1 MPINNVSWE
10 RPYDDFC
17 GLLDASHGKFM
28 YSVLFFLVWVWTWAL
43 CCWKWTMFIVWHL
56 FVVGGLIYELHLLKP
71 PILFLHEC
79 TLASTALRGS
89 LGFIYPQFIW
99 KTNASQHRD
108 FYCGP
113 VVILF
118 CFCLGVC
125 FLPNHSDLS
134 CGFVKACILACM
146 LFYYNVGGGVFY
158 FRNMLSYVGPALFAC
173 FQALSENFVTLPPS
187 LLIQREPRPRI
198 RRN

>member
-1 MPINNVSWE
+1 MCLESAHTTTFVGCWTRHTENSCI
-10 RPYDDFC
+10 RF
-17 GLLDASHGKFM
+17 F
-28 YSVLFFLVWVWTWAL
+28 FFLVWVWTWAL

-89 LGFIYPQFIW
+89 LGFIYPQFIL

-146 LFYYNVGGGVFY
+146 LFYYNGGGGY
-158 FRNMLSYVGPALFAC
+158 LILGICCRMLDLLYLRVSRP
-173 FQALSENFVTLPPS
+173 FQKTL
-187 LLIQREPRPRI
+187 
-198 RRN
+198 